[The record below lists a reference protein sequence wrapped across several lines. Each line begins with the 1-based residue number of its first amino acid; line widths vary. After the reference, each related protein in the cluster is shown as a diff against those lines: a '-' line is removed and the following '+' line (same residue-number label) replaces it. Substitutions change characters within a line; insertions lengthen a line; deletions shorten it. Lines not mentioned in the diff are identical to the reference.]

1 MMQIP
6 ERTLIYDR
14 DISGHHLD
22 YLQFL
27 VEYLKN
33 TPEEV
38 RNRFVF
44 VVHEGA
50 RTRFRQD
57 ESMIQFHYIDSSQLA
72 AFSALTSVL
81 RRAAAEM
88 RYLITLI
95 NKYEV
100 ERLIFMHI
108 DAFQYELGRA
118 SISRLGVKFSGLLF
132 LPFRKY
138 YEADTTL
145 KDKIRREW
153 RGWRKG
159 WQMRWMLRNQR
170 LERIFFLN
178 DKQGVEDYK
187 ARFGP
192 RFEHLPDPIDVT
204 QLTPAPVEELKAKYQ
219 IAAGRRVFL
228 IYGHLSS
235 RKNIPNI
242 LAALQRLDTKQ
253 RSELCLL
260 ICGEPEKGYEAALF
274 SAIEEAEKK
283 YPELIVNKHFR
294 FFDPEATNEV
304 FKIADIVLV
313 PYINFFSSSNILGLA
328 AKYSKPLIASKL
340 GVMGVLVNQYQLGIT
355 VAPHRPEAIAAA
367 MVNYLSQKK
376 SVIDGSKYLQDYR
389 SEVFCQKLLF
399 SKDSFL

>member
-1 MMQIP
+1 MMQLP

-38 RNRFVF
+38 RSRFVF

-50 RTRFRQD
+50 RERFQKE
-57 ESMIQFHYIDSSQLA
+57 ESLIRFHYIDSGQLA

-81 RRAAAEM
+81 QRATAEM
-88 RYLITLI
+88 RYLVTLVQQ
-95 NKYEV
+95 YEV

-108 DAFQYELGRA
+108 DAFQYELGKR
-118 SISRLGVKFSGLLF
+118 STSRLGVKFSGLLF

-138 YEADTTL
+138 YESGTTL

-159 WQMRWMLRNQR
+159 WQMRWMLRNPR

-178 DKQGVEDYK
+178 DRQGVEEYN

-192 RFEHLPDPIDVT
+192 RFEHLPDPIDLR
-204 QLTPAPVEELKAKYQ
+204 QRASAPVEELRSLYG
-219 IAAGRRVFL
+219 IPAGRTVFL

-242 LAALQRLDTKQ
+242 LAALQLLNSKQ
-253 RSELCLL
+253 RSRLCLL
-260 ICGEPEKGYEAALF
+260 ICGEPEKGYESTLF
-274 SAIEEAEKK
+274 ASIHEAQKK
-283 YPELIVNKHFR
+283 YPELGFSNHFQ
-294 FFDPEATNEV
+294 FFNPAATNEV

-313 PYINFFSSSNILGLA
+313 PYIHFFSSSNILGLA
-328 AKYSKPLIASKL
+328 AKYGKPLIASKL
-340 GVMGVLVNQYQLGIT
+340 GVMGALVNQYQLGIT
-355 VAPHRPEAIAAA
+355 VAPNSPEAIANA
-367 MVNYLSQKK
+367 MSDYLSQKEPW
-376 SVIDGSKYLQDYR
+376 IDGSGYLKDYR

-399 SKDSFL
+399 SND

>member
-1 MMQIP
+1 MQLP

-27 VEYLKN
+27 VEYLKY

-50 RTRFRQD
+50 RGRFRKD
-57 ESMIQFHYIDSSQLA
+57 ESLIQFHYIDSEQLT
-72 AFSALTSVL
+72 AFLALTSVL

-88 RYLITLI
+88 RYLVALVHQY
-95 NKYEV
+95 KV

-108 DAFQYELGRA
+108 DAFQYELGRTA
-118 SISRLGVKFSGLLF
+118 ISRLGVKLSGLLF

-138 YEADTTL
+138 YEADSTL
-145 KDKIRREW
+145 KDKLRREW

-159 WQMRWMLRNQR
+159 WQMRWMLRNPR

-178 DKQGVEDYK
+178 DKQGIEEYN

-192 RFEHLPDPIDVT
+192 RFEHLPDPIDLS
-204 QLTPAPVEELKAKYQ
+204 QCASAPVEELRKRYEVL
-219 IAAGRRVFL
+219 AGRTVFL

-242 LAALQRLDTKQ
+242 LAALQRLDLKQ
-253 RSELCLL
+253 RSRLCLL
-260 ICGEPEKGYEAALF
+260 ICGEPEQGYEATLFGAL
-274 SAIEEAEKK
+274 EEAEKK
-283 YPELIVNKHFR
+283 YPELAFSKHFR

-304 FKIADIVLV
+304 FKIADVVLV
-313 PYINFFSSSNILGLA
+313 PYIHFFSSSNILGLA
-328 AKYSKPLIASKL
+328 AKYKKPLIASKL
-340 GVMGVLVNQYQLGIT
+340 GVMGALVNQYQLGIT
-355 VAPHRPEAIAAA
+355 VAPNSPEAIANA
-367 MVNYLSQKK
+367 MSEYLSQKEP
-376 SVIDGSKYLQDYR
+376 VIDGNSYLQDYR

-399 SKDSFL
+399 SKE

>member
-1 MMQIP
+1 MRQIP

-33 TPEEV
+33 APEEV

-50 RTRFRQD
+50 RARFRKD
-57 ESMIQFHYIDSSQLA
+57 ESLIQFHYIDSGQLA

-81 RRAAAEM
+81 QRAAAEM
-88 RYLITLI
+88 RYLITLVH
-95 NKYEV
+95 KYKV

-108 DAFQYELGRA
+108 DAFQYELGRPL
-118 SISRLGVKFSGLLF
+118 ITRLGIKFSGLLF

-145 KDKIRREW
+145 KDKLRREL

-159 WQMRWMLRNQR
+159 WQMRWMLRNPR

-178 DKQGVEDYK
+178 DKQGVEEYN

-192 RFEHLPDPIDVT
+192 RFEHLPDPIDLN
-204 QLTPAPVEELKAKYQ
+204 QRASAPVEELRRKYK
-219 IAAGRRVFL
+219 IPVGRTVFL

-242 LAALQRLDTKQ
+242 LAALQRLDIKQ
-253 RSELCLL
+253 RGGLCLL
-260 ICGEPEKGYEAALF
+260 ICGEPEKGYENTLFAA
-274 SAIEEAEKK
+274 IDEAEKK
-283 YPELIVNKHFR
+283 YPELTFSKHLR
-294 FFDPEATNEV
+294 FFDPAATNEV

-313 PYINFFSSSNILGLA
+313 PYIHFFSSSNILGLA
-328 AKYSKPLIASKL
+328 AKYGKPLIASKL
-340 GVMGVLVNQYQLGIT
+340 GVMGGLVNQYQLGVT
-355 VAPHRPEAIAAA
+355 VAPNSSKAIANA
-367 MVNYLSQKK
+367 MIDYLSQKEP
-376 SVIDGSKYLQDYR
+376 SIDGSSYLEDYR

-399 SKDSFL
+399 SQD

>member
-50 RTRFRQD
+50 RERFRKE
-57 ESMIQFHYIDSSQLA
+57 ESLIRFHYIDSGQLA
-72 AFSALTSVL
+72 AFSELTSVL

-88 RYLITLI
+88 NYLIELI
-95 NKYEV
+95 HTYRI

-108 DAFQYELGRA
+108 DAFQYELGRT
-118 SISRLGVKFSGLLF
+118 SISRLGVEFSGLLF

-159 WQMRWMLRNQR
+159 WQMRWMLRNPR

-178 DKQGVEDYK
+178 DKQGVEEYN

-192 RFEHLPDPIDVT
+192 RFEHLPDPVDLH
-204 QLTPAPVEELKAKYQ
+204 QRASAPVEELRKTYK
-219 IAAGRRVFL
+219 IPAGRTVFL
-228 IYGHLSS
+228 IYGHLSA

-242 LAALQRLDTKQ
+242 LAALQRLDSKE
-253 RSELCLL
+253 RSRLCLL
-260 ICGEPEKGYEAALF
+260 ICGEPEKGYETTLF
-274 SAIEEAEKK
+274 GAIEEAEKK
-283 YPELIVNKHFR
+283 YPELAFRNCFR
-294 FFDPEATNEV
+294 FFNPEATNEV
-304 FKIADIVLV
+304 FKTADIVLV
-313 PYINFFSSSNILGLA
+313 PYIHFFSSSNILGLA
-328 AKYSKPLIASKL
+328 AKYGKPLIASKL
-340 GVMGVLVNQYQLGIT
+340 GVMGALVNQYQLGIT
-355 VAPHRPEAIAAA
+355 VAPDRPDAIAGA
-367 MVNYLSQKK
+367 MISYLAQKEP
-376 SVIDGSKYLQDYR
+376 VIDGKRYLEDYR

-399 SKDSFL
+399 SQA